1 MEMNEFRVGVI
12 TSPHGLRGEVKVYPV
27 TEDPSRFLKMK
38 EVILKDG
45 LIDVVLHIQKARLQK
60 NMVILQ
66 FKEFQHIN
74 EVEPLRQK
82 ELYVTRDKAIPLLK
96 DEYYVADLIGLDVFT
111 KEGELLGK
119 IKEVLPTGA
128 NDVYVVA
135 SSEGEILIP
144 AIKSCILEVNLEESN
159 MIVHLMEGLR

>member
-38 EVILKDG
+38 EVILKESSGDI
-45 LIDVVLHIQKARLQK
+45 LLHIQKARLQK

-66 FKEFQHIN
+66 FKEYQHIN
-74 EVEPLRQK
+74 EVENLRQK
-82 ELYVTRDKAIPLLK
+82 ELYVTRDKAIPLQK
-96 DEYYVADLIGLDVFT
+96 DEYYVADLIGLEVLT
-111 KEGELLGK
+111 KEGEFLDEL
-119 IKEVLPTGA
+119 KEVLPTGA
-128 NDVYVVA
+128 NDVYVIA
-135 SSEGEILIP
+135 SKEGEILIP
-144 AIKSCILEVNLEESN
+144 AIKSCILEVNLKDKK